1 MPVPYHLFL
10 YSFAQS
16 LCTRDCASYW
26 DREMKDKTMFS
37 GSSQELEQSDKLK
50 VRYDVQRVLTDCW
63 VLWAYPS
70 VGGVEEDS
78 QKK

>member
-1 MPVPYHLFL
+1 
-10 YSFAQS
+10 
-16 LCTRDCASYW
+16 
-26 DREMKDKTMFS
+26 MKDKTMFS

-63 VLWAYPS
+63 VLWAHPS

>member
-1 MPVPYHLFL
+1 
-10 YSFAQS
+10 
-16 LCTRDCASYW
+16 
-26 DREMKDKTMFS
+26 MKDKTMFS